1 MKDSFI
7 LSHKAFEVKQGRNME
22 YKLIKSKRK
31 TVELTIDD
39 ELCPVIKAPLNMP
52 QRDIDLFFEK
62 HRHWVQK
69 HTEAKRI
76 RMEKNT
82 VSPEEEFAAKQNALP
97 HLAARTEYFAA
108 LMELKPTGIK
118 ITSAQKRFGSCSGK
132 NSICYS
138 WRLMLYPP
146 EAIDYVVVH
155 ELAHIVH
162 KNHSA
167 KFYALVAEYL
177 PDYKE
182 REKLLR

>member
-52 QRDIDLFFEK
+52 
-62 HRHWVQK
+62 
-69 HTEAKRI
+69 
-76 RMEKNT
+76 
-82 VSPEEEFAAKQNALP
+82 
-97 HLAARTEYFAA
+97 
-108 LMELKPTGIK
+108 
-118 ITSAQKRFGSCSGK
+118 
-132 NSICYS
+132 
-138 WRLMLYPP
+138 PP

-155 ELAHIVH
+155 ELAHIVY

-167 KFYALVAEYL
+167 KFYALVAKYL